1 LFLQPFV
8 ENSIN
13 HGLFHKKEKGHLQLR
28 VNQAGKNIHILIQ
41 DNGIGRLQSVMI
53 KEKSI
58 GAHKSRGLQMMEERK
73 EVYQKVDGYH
83 LNFNIEDLFDEGK
96 PSGTKVIVNIPIFE
110 N

>member
-1 LFLQPFV
+1 
-8 ENSIN
+8 
-13 HGLFHKKEKGHLQLR
+13 
-28 VNQAGKNIHILIQ
+28 
-41 DNGIGRLQSVMI
+41 MI

-58 GAHKSRGLQMMEERK
+58 GAHKAVTVDDGGKE